1 MVYGPQNGR
10 RSKDSRSI
18 VFSSKFIRIVSE
30 IVNFILLSPVTVNLN
45 SKCQIEEREQLLDMC
60 YIILAYGV
68 FPNVKHVFYTIFR
81 QNVCIR
87 TIYELDFWCV
97 KRHWQYF
104 SLWQKCVGCAQ
115 AFFDKVYNFP
125 QKMDLLNLLFL
136 SLFFLFWLTNFE
148 KM

>member
-68 FPNVKHVFYTIFR
+68 FPNVRHVFIRFLGKMSAYAQYTNLIFGALKDTG
-81 QNVCIR
+81 NIFHCG
-87 TIYELDFWCV
+87 
-97 KRHWQYF
+97 KN
-104 SLWQKCVGCAQ
+104 A
-115 AFFDKVYNFP
+115 
-125 QKMDLLNLLFL
+125 
-136 SLFFLFWLTNFE
+136 
-148 KM
+148 